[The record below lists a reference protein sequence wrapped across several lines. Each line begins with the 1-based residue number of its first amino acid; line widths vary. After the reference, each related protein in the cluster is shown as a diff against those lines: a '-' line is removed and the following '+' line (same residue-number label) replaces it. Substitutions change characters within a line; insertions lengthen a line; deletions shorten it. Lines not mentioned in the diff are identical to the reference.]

1 MGAQPGMRLGATAA
15 LLLGL
20 PGAAEGAWY
29 GSLVAQLRVPPGF
42 KVDVYGEVPA
52 ARSLAV
58 APSGTVFVGAYDFS
72 GIQGD
77 DGREVAVYALR
88 DLDGNGDALGP
99 GEAIAVTEEMAC
111 PNGVAFL
118 GTDLYVAQRH
128 RILKYSDVETNI
140 EKRKRPTV
148 LIGQENPIDSGNGLP
163 NTHWH
168 GWRYIKAN
176 PRTNKIYVAIGSP
189 CNVPDN
195 GEVQDCANTRRHPLL
210 GSIAEIDPLS
220 SRPGLTVVA
229 HGIRNSLG
237 LAFHPD
243 NDDMWFSKPSAAAL
257 SLRLLPKPHGAAAQ
271 PRTGAISG
279 AGTGTSTRPASR
291 SSKAARRPRTCRRAR
306 STGCRTRR

>member
-1 MGAQPGMRLGATAA
+1 MRLGAAAA

-29 GSLVAQLRVPPGF
+29 DSLVAQLRVPPGF

-128 RILKYSDVETNI
+128 RILKYADIETNI

-176 PRTNKIYVAIGSP
+176 PRTNSKTAMLSRFVARSCRLANLESITISELYVAIGSP

-195 GEVQDCANTRRHPLL
+195 GEVQDCANIARHPLL

-243 NDDMWFSKPSAAAL
+243 NDDMWF
-257 SLRLLPKPHGAAAQ
+257 
-271 PRTGAISG
+271 T
-279 AGTGTSTRPASR
+279 
-291 SSKAARRPRTCRRAR
+291 
-306 STGCRTRR
+306 